1 MYKLLVFNEDC
12 ADEHSV
18 PALAVFT
25 EEEFVNWKASNL
37 GKKDPNYEK
46 KLKEFETLR
55 EAYNNFTKECIK
67 RDLWNRQPET
77 EAEKEWKK

>member
-37 GKKDPNYEK
+37 GKKRP
-46 KLKEFETLR
+46 KL
-55 EAYNNFTKECIK
+55 
-67 RDLWNRQPET
+67 
-77 EAEKEWKK
+77 